1 MSPGPC
7 TDYQLPLERFG
18 DGESDVDE
26 SLRVRE
32 HLAACPPCRIALRSV
47 TELNRRIAQAPH
59 PPTPPDLEARI
70 RRALAEASRPARRRL
85 WIPAAAAAA
94 LLVGAALF
102 LRPTPARAEIPAFVA
117 AAAAAHDSFLSGTV
131 HMEENPSPD
140 ALRDY
145 FLKQLKTEVA
155 APGVDDCACVGGCG
169 CSLRN
174 TTAPW
179 ILYRRGGTPISLILV
194 ADPAAS
200 LPEASRRSRAG
211 RVYHFFKAGAN
222 SVVVCRA
229 GADAHVWISR
239 LPDEELAACALDARE
254 GRVAV
259 SGEKLSI
266 RGLCCRACGAKAEA
280 RAKKIDGVADA
291 KVNLASM
298 ELTVTG
304 KKGLDLD
311 QLVRELRE
319 AGLDVR
325 AK

>member
-1 MSPGPC
+1 MSPAPC
-7 TDYQLPLERFG
+7 TEFEIPLERFG
-18 DGESDVDE
+18 DGESDVEE

-32 HLAACPPCRIALRSV
+32 HLASCPPCRIALRSV
-47 TELNRRIAQAPH
+47 TELNRRIAQAPA
-59 PPTPPDLEARI
+59 PPTPPDLADRI
-70 RRALAEASRPARRRL
+70 RRALDRDSRPTRRRFL
-85 WIPAAAAAA
+85 IPAAAAAVFLA
-94 LLVGAALF
+94 VAILL
-102 LRPTPARAEIPAFVA
+102 LRPSPALAEIPAFVA
-117 AAAAAHDSFLSGTV
+117 AAATAHDSFLSGAV
-131 HMEENPSPD
+131 PMEENNSPD

-145 FLKQLKTEVA
+145 FFKQLKTEVA
-155 APGVDDCACVGGCG
+155 APGVDDCACVGACA
-169 CSLRN
+169 CSIKESR
-174 TTAPW
+174 APW

-194 ADPAAS
+194 TDAAA
-200 LPEASRRSRAG
+200 LPESSRRSRAG
-211 RVYHFFKAGAN
+211 RTYHCFKAGAN

-254 GRVAV
+254 GRVAFV
-259 SGEKLSI
+259 GEKLSI

-298 ELTVTG
+298 ELTVAS
-304 KKGLDLD
+304 KKRIDLD